1 MLAEPAESLE
11 EAYEPFDD
19 VPPAPPAGTAGA
31 GARVAED
38 LRALAQGLQRLDAAY
53 HKLSPALRDP
63 EKLTL
68 RYWRVQQ
75 RMQWVAA
82 NYARLLP
89 EELRLRLYA
98 RAGRAYLTGPFD
110 ERVPGRRAV
119 VNLRALVRDVLAA
132 ARASMAGAAAG
143 GDQW

>member
-1 MLAEPAESLE
+1 VTVPL
-11 EAYEPFDD
+11 DD
-19 VPPAPPAGTAGA
+19 APPAPPSSAAGA

-53 HKLSPALRDP
+53 HKLNPALRDP

-89 EELRLRLYA
+89 EELRVRLYA
-98 RAGRAYLTGPFD
+98 RAGAAYLTGPFD
-110 ERVPGRRAV
+110 ERVPTRRAV
-119 VNLRALVRDVLAA
+119 VNLRALVRELLTA
-132 ARASMAGAAAG
+132 ARAGMAGAAQSS
-143 GDQW
+143 DQW